1 MLISWEL
8 LKEFIDLNITP
19 EQAAE
24 RLTLSG
30 TEIESIERPAGK
42 MSGVVAARVQVLERH
57 ELDPHLLVAHLDVG
71 SGKYQKCVT
80 SAHNINKGDLVLYA
94 GEGAVLPDGT
104 VMGVRD
110 FKGVTSAGMMLSAGE
125 LGLPDV
131 DDNTGLLILPDDAA
145 PGTDARTLYHIGDV
159 ILDVSITPNRGDL
172 LSLLGLAR
180 ELKGL
185 YNKSNLL
192 TPWWLRPLKHSQD
205 WTESFGEISLPDAGC
220 FAYRLGLATG
230 AEIKKSPLT
239 VRIDLQ
245 HLGMR
250 PINNAVDVT
259 NYVMLA
265 LGQPLHAFDLN
276 TLPAREITVRA
287 ARNGERM
294 TTLDEKE
301 RLLDERDMLIT
312 SGGEAIAIAGVMGG
326 LQTGINDSTKT
337 IVIESASFSP
347 VRVGHTSRRL
357 GISSEAAFRFSRTVD
372 VNLSSRALSAA
383 LTLLSHWCGAEVDY
397 KVLSAENGHKE
408 PEA

>member
-57 ELDPHLLVAHLDVG
+57 ELDKHLLVAHLDVG
-71 SGKYQKCVT
+71 SGKYKKCVT

-104 VMGVRD
+104 VLGVRD
-110 FKGVTSAGMMLSAGE
+110 FKGVASSGMMLSAGE

-185 YNKSNLL
+185 YNKSN
-192 TPWWLRPLKHSQD
+192 
-205 WTESFGEISLPDAGC
+205 
-220 FAYRLGLATG
+220 
-230 AEIKKSPLT
+230 
-239 VRIDLQ
+239 
-245 HLGMR
+245 
-250 PINNAVDVT
+250 
-259 NYVMLA
+259 
-265 LGQPLHAFDLN
+265 
-276 TLPAREITVRA
+276 
-287 ARNGERM
+287 
-294 TTLDEKE
+294 
-301 RLLDERDMLIT
+301 
-312 SGGEAIAIAGVMGG
+312 
-326 LQTGINDSTKT
+326 
-337 IVIESASFSP
+337 
-347 VRVGHTSRRL
+347 
-357 GISSEAAFRFSRTVD
+357 
-372 VNLSSRALSAA
+372 
-383 LTLLSHWCGAEVDY
+383 
-397 KVLSAENGHKE
+397 
-408 PEA
+408 